1 MSNYQPTVA
10 TSDEAGGRVRAG
22 ASSLWGRFWSF
33 VRILLRNP
41 AAWVGLAMLV
51 FIIALAT
58 VGRLLFPGDPWDMV
72 AAPMLWPGEDPDYP
86 LGTDSMGRD
95 LATGLVSGAGVSLL
109 VGLTSTLIAAV
120 VGISLGMVAGYFR
133 GRTDA
138 FVMRL
143 IEVFQTVPNFV
154 LAVVLVAVFRP
165 SVATV
170 VFAIGIVSWP
180 PTARLVRAEFMQL
193 REREFVQA
201 ARTSGMS
208 HLRIIFREILPN
220 ALPPVT
226 VVSTLS
232 IAYAIQTEAAL
243 AFLGLGD
250 PNVMSWGTIIGS
262 GREQV
267 VDAWYICGLPGI
279 LIVVTVLGFNLLG
292 EGINDALNPYLR
304 KK

>member
-1 MSNYQPTVA
+1 MNTSLPSHSQAA
-10 TSDEAGGRVRAG
+10 TRVPAASRHGAFWQRSRAFLG
-22 ASSLWGRFWSF
+22 L
-33 VRILLRNP
+33 LLRNP
-41 AAWVGLAMLV
+41 AAWVGLVILA
-51 FIIALAT
+51 FILLLAT
-58 VGRLLFPGDPWDMV
+58 VGHWVFPGDPWDMV
-72 AAPMLWPGEDPDYP
+72 AAPMLWPGEDASHP
-86 LGTDSMGRD
+86 LGSDSMGRD
-95 LATGLVSGAGVSLL
+95 LATGLVSGASVSLL
-109 VGLTSTLIAAV
+109 VGLVSTLISTI
-120 VGISLGMVAGYFR
+120 VGIGVGMLAGYFR

-138 FVMRL
+138 ILLRV

-170 VFAIGIVSWP
+170 VWSIGIVSWP
-180 PTARLVRAEFMQL
+180 PTARLVRSEFLQL

-201 ARTSGMS
+201 ARATGMG
-208 HLRIIFREILPN
+208 HWRIIFREILPN
-220 ALPPVT
+220 ALPPV
-226 VVSTLS
+226 VVVATLS

-279 LIVVTVLGFNLLG
+279 LIVLTVLAFNLLG
-292 EGINDALNPYLR
+292 EGINDAFNPYLR
-304 KK
+304 QK